1 MLDLKLDKGSGT
13 DTKKVMSVLKAK
25 TRNKIELLC
34 QGIRVDENEPYFREI
49 VPEKYAEGGKSRAGV
64 AGSGKSFLIDGKAC
78 NIGVL
83 QPYLS
88 ESPFEFKI
96 IDNQG
101 WILKNGEKITR
112 ATLREPEWHNTPVS
126 DKIQLHGKNSLATA
140 LSNFCIYRKQGQGC
154 KFCIIDVGKEVIFQN
169 PLEIA
174 QSIEEI
180 EKNPQLRTCMDIEDK
195 YNPDLQ
201 GKELLRRRKLIEPRD
216 ININAGKLA
225 NDKLY
230 EETIFQIRKVSELP
244 IFIEIGPL
252 SRDRIEKLHSMGTD
266 AMSFNLEVY
275 LDSARKE
282 VIPGKAINNKPET
295 YFKAMR
301 TANDILGDN
310 QVSSWILIGL
320 EPPEMTIEGM
330 REIAETGAIPLP
342 KPFRPLYGADYEK
355 RKPPTVEDAN
365 KIYTEWL
372 DIIKEC
378 GLNPSKA
385 IAGCVRCGACFPI
398 KELIKYGI

>member
-1 MLDLKLDKGSGT
+1 M
-13 DTKKVMSVLKAK
+13 KAK
-25 TRNKIELLC
+25 TSTKIELLC
-34 QGIRVDENEPYFREI
+34 QGIRVDEKEPYFRDV

-64 AGSGKSFLIDGKAC
+64 AGSGKSFLLDGKEAC

-88 ESPFEFKI
+88 KSPFEFKI
-96 IDNQG
+96 TDNKG
-101 WILKNGEKITR
+101 WILKNGEKVIR
-112 ATLREPEWHNTPVS
+112 ATLREPEWLNTPLS
-126 DKIQLHGKNSLATA
+126 GKIQLHGKDSLATA
-140 LSNFCIYRKQGQGC
+140 LSNFCIYKKQGQGC
-154 KFCIIDVGKEVIFQN
+154 KFCIIDVGKDVVFQK

-174 QSIEEI
+174 RAIETI
-180 EKNPQLRTCMDIEDK
+180 ENSPPLRKCVDIEDK

-201 GKELLRRRKLIEPRD
+201 EKELLKSRMIRPRD

-225 NDKLY
+225 DETKLY
-230 EETIFQIRKVSELP
+230 EETISQIRGVSKLP
-244 IFIEIGPL
+244 IFIEIGPVT
-252 SRDRIEKLHSMGTD
+252 REKIEKLHSVGTD

-282 VIPGKAINNKPET
+282 VIPGKARDKSLET
-295 YFKAMR
+295 YFKAMK

-320 EPPEMTIEGM
+320 EPPETTVEGI
-330 REIAETGAIPLP
+330 RKIAETGAIPLP
-342 KPFRPLYGADYEK
+342 KPFRPLYGADFEK
-355 RKPPTVEDAN
+355 HKPPSVDDA
-365 KIYTEWL
+365 KMIYTEWL

-385 IAGCVRCGACFPI
+385 VAGCVRCGACFPI